1 MTGDL
6 VERIRSALDEAEKV
20 ARGADWGPWEVG
32 PSFGARDNR
41 VYVRREGDLIDSIGN
56 CVIAG
61 QVSNMPQFRQNAI
74 FIAAN
79 NPAVVLRTIQAH
91 RDILDEFTGA
101 AEWDAELRAQGK
113 HAEAELYNRYAGA
126 MLVAVRALASIYFP
140 EGTPDADVDL

>member
-6 VERIRSALDEAEKV
+6 VERLLAALDEAEKV

-41 VYVRREGDLIDSIGN
+41 VYVRREGDLIDSIGT

-79 NPAVVLRTIQAH
+79 NPAVVLRTIHAH
-91 RDILDEFTGA
+91 REILGRHERGHWCVGTGRAGRMWWPNGACEDVHSIA
-101 AEWDAELRAQGK
+101 AIYLPGAEL
-113 HAEAELYNRYAGA
+113 
-126 MLVAVRALASIYFP
+126 
-140 EGTPDADVDL
+140 